1 MKSRKDGIDPR
12 SYNQALID
20 VDCMVCDAFDYPV
33 IWRIYR
39 RFSKMVSK
47 MMIRDD
53 KGRMI

>member
-20 VDCMVCDAFDYPV
+20 VDCMVCDIFDYPV

-39 RFSKMVSK
+39 SFSRMVSK

-53 KGRMI
+53 KGRVI